1 MKMKRFYLIFF
12 IALVSVNAQV
22 EYSAESNLIINAPL
36 FYIDFANYKSEAA
49 DKTRLDVFIQ
59 VPYTSIQFIKKDN
72 SFLAGYNVT
81 LTFYDKDKRN
91 ILFERSWK
99 EKITS
104 NDFTQTVSRSSHNF
118 SYRTF
123 DLNPGNY
130 TIRCIL
136 EDTDS
141 RRAATR
147 EFKLELKKFPQTLS
161 ISDIMLISEI
171 IKDPSGD
178 KIVPNISKTVS
189 NKTNSF
195 PFYFEIYSDKEEQV
209 ILEYHLLNLK
219 SNTTLKQMNPQNL
232 KAGSNTIYFTME
244 NTDFKLGDYIIKVF
258 VKDNDWKDVTS
269 TQKQFYSKI
278 FGFPNSIID
287 LDKAVDQLVYIASPD
302 DLGYIKDAKEYD
314 EKLNRFLIFWEKK
327 KPNTKIE
334 ENPILYEYYRRVEYA
349 NKNFKGFGEG
359 WKSDM
364 GLIYITFGP
373 PNNVE
378 RHPLAS
384 NSVPYEIWDYYDL
397 NRSFIFADQTG
408 FGDYRL
414 VNPDYSR
421 WPGYRQ

>member
-1 MKMKRFYLIFF
+1 MKRFYLIFL
-12 IALVSVNAQV
+12 IALISVNAQV
-22 EYSAESNLIINAPL
+22 EYSSESNLLINAPL
-36 FYIDFANYKSEAA
+36 FYVDFANYKSNVP
-49 DKTRLDVFIQ
+49 DKTRMDVFIQ

-81 LTFYDKDKRN
+81 LTFYDKDKKN

-104 NDFTQTVSRSSHNF
+104 NDFTQTISRSNHNF

-147 EFKLELKKFPQTLS
+147 EFKLELKKFPEALS
-161 ISDIMLISEI
+161 ISDIILISEI
-171 IKDPSGD
+171 IKDPAGE

-189 NKTNSF
+189 NKTTSF

-232 KAGSNTIYFTME
+232 KAGSNTIYFTIE
-244 NTDFKLGDYIIKVF
+244 NTEFKLGDYIIKVF
-258 VKDNDWKDVTS
+258 VKDNDWKDVAS
-269 TQKQFYSKI
+269 AQKQFYSKI

-302 DLGYIKDAKEYD
+302 DIGYIKEAKEYD

-334 ENPILYEYYRRVEYA
+334 ENPILYEYYRRIEYA

-364 GLIYITFGP
+364 GMIYITFGP